1 MHLTTFRGSGG
12 YGFVTGISVLDVE
25 ELSGAPFL
33 AGGAPRAPG
42 LRIAACTLMHDP
54 AAVRSAAN
62 TAASW
67 VRARRAAWTDA
78 EATFARIAAEAAPP
92 EPEVEPVEESAA
104 PAESASSGRGW
115 SVGRLIGRLRPG
127 RAET

>member
-1 MHLTTFRGSGG
+1 MS
-12 YGFVTGISVLDVE
+12 
-25 ELSGAPFL
+25 FL
-33 AGGAPRAPG
+33 VGDKALQPG
-42 LRIAACTLMHDP
+42 LRIAACTAMHDRP

-92 EPEVEPVEESAA
+92 EPESEPEEESAP
-104 PAESASSGRGW
+104 PAENAGSGRGW

-127 RAET
+127 RAQH

>member
-1 MHLTTFRGSGG
+1 
-12 YGFVTGISVLDVE
+12 
-25 ELSGAPFL
+25 
-33 AGGAPRAPG
+33 
-42 LRIAACTLMHDP
+42 MHDRP

-78 EATFARIAAEAAPP
+78 EATFARIAAEAEPP
-92 EPEVEPVEESAA
+92 EPESAPEEESAA
-104 PAESASSGRGW
+104 AAEEARGGRGW

-127 RAET
+127 RAER

>member
-1 MHLTTFRGSGG
+1 
-12 YGFVTGISVLDVE
+12 
-25 ELSGAPFL
+25 
-33 AGGAPRAPG
+33 
-42 LRIAACTLMHDP
+42 MHDRP

-92 EPEVEPVEESAA
+92 EPESEPEEESAA
-104 PAESASSGRGW
+104 PAEKAGSGRGW

-127 RAET
+127 RTEH